1 MRSSPPAVSIAERVA
16 FERGE
21 KVGTSVGYHI
31 RLEKK
36 TTMKTPLTFCT
47 NGILL
52 RMLTNSSSSLGSA
65 LTHVIVDEI
74 HERDKYADFLMIMLK
89 DLLKSN
95 DKLRLILM
103 SATVNEEEF
112 SRSEGEGRVE

>member
-1 MRSSPPAVSIAERVA
+1 
-16 FERGE
+16 
-21 KVGTSVGYHI
+21 
-31 RLEKK
+31 
-36 TTMKTPLTFCT
+36 MKTPLTFCT

-52 RMLTNSSSSLGSA
+52 RMLTSSSSARCGEGEGKGMGSA

-112 SRSEGEGRVE
+112 SRCLLDGGRRRRAWFWTCD